1 MFIASA
7 PDVPDKHQKLLWPE
21 NQNYVHW
28 GSDIRTSDTEV
39 DSIICTLKVRISES
53 VQIVSQFG

>member
-1 MFIASA
+1 
-7 PDVPDKHQKLLWPE
+7 VPDKHQKLLWPE

-28 GSDIRTSDTEV
+28 GSDIRTSDSEV